1 MKPKSI
7 LFIIP
12 ALALMAA
19 CSEPAEEAATERA
32 LPVTVATVRLGKVEV
47 LERSVG
53 RIEAATAPTVST
65 EVAGR
70 IVELA
75 VDAGNRVEAGALLA
89 RIDDTNYRNGVQRLE
104 ALHTQQGRT
113 VERLRRLRAE
123 ESVSQSQLDEAQAQY
138 AALAAQL
145 RDARTALQRTRVM
158 SPVAG
163 RVQQRFASVGDFRG
177 VGDPLFRVS
186 TDDHLRVVLPFP
198 ERLSAQLT
206 VGLAVRLASPLDG
219 SEVTASVTEMRPM
232 VGATSRALEV
242 IVELDNPGGWRPGG
256 SVSAAVVV
264 AVRDDRT
271 IAPAQAV
278 VQRPS
283 GQVVYVVDGDRVRER
298 RVTLG
303 IRLNGEIEV
312 ASGLQAG
319 DRVAVDG
326 AGFLTDGALV
336 TVRETTR

>member
-1 MKPKSI
+1 MKYRSM
-7 LFIIP
+7 
-12 ALALMAA
+12 LALLAVVAVAA
-19 CSEPAEEAATERA
+19 CAEPVDEAADERA
-32 LPVTVATVRLGKVEV
+32 VPVTTATIHLGEVEV
-47 LERSVG
+47 IERTVG
-53 RIEAATAPTVST
+53 RIEAATSPTVAT

-70 IVELA
+70 VVAVA
-75 VDAGNRVEAGALLA
+75 VDAGDRVEAGDLLA
-89 RIDDTNYRNGVQRLE
+89 RIDDANYRNAVQRLD
-104 ALHTQQGRT
+104 ALYDQQGRT
-113 VERLRRLRAE
+113 VDRLRRLRAE
-123 ESVSQSQLDEAQAQY
+123 NSVAQSQLDEAESQLTAME
-138 AALAAQL
+138 AQL
-145 RDARTALQRTRVM
+145 RDARTALRRTNIV
-158 SPVAG
+158 SPVNG
-163 RVQQRFASVGDFRG
+163 RVQQRFVSVGDFRG
-177 VGDPLFRVS
+177 VGDPMFRVS
-186 TDDHLRVVLPFP
+186 TDERLRIVLPFP
-198 ERLSAQLT
+198 ERLTVHLA
-206 VGLAVRLASPLDG
+206 VGLEVRIESPLG
-219 SEVTASVTEMRPM
+219 GAGVVATVTELRPM
-232 VGATSRALEV
+232 VGATSRAIEA
-242 IVELDNPGGWRPGG
+242 IVELDNPGSWRPGG

-264 AVRDDRT
+264 AVRNERA